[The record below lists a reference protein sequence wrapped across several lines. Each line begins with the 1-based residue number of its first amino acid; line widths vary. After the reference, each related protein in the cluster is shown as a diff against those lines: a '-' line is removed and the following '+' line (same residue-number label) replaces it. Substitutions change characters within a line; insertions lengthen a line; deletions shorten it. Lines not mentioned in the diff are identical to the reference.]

1 VFVVAFFVYR
11 LYQTNAANAGAHNFL
26 LGGKLLA
33 VFRFSMWVK
42 MHTNITAQFSWIS
55 ALAS

>member
-1 VFVVAFFVYR
+1 VVAFIVYR

-33 VFRFSMWVK
+33 VFHFSMWVK
-42 MHTNITAQFSWIS
+42 MHTNIATQFSWIS
-55 ALAS
+55 AFAS